1 MNWNKRD
8 IVFILIIL
16 CLAVGWFMAVT
27 SQTTS
32 VAHVKKLYNHLVVQC
47 NEVIEAKQKTDFCY
61 YLPNGE
67 EVCNQKD
74 LNFLLPFSP

>member
-32 VAHVKKLYNHLVVQC
+32 VAHVKKLYNHLVSF
-47 NEVIEAKQKTDFCY
+47 KRKTEIAGQVY
-61 YLPNGE
+61 Y
-67 EVCNQKD
+67 
-74 LNFLLPFSP
+74 